1 MSGYGS
7 ANGFASIASM
17 VSRRVLIVDD
27 NVDQAHGLALLLEHA
42 GHEVQ
47 VAYDGLKALEL
58 ARSMRPE
65 FVFLDLGLPKLDG
78 FEVARAL
85 RREPALVGVRIIAV
99 TGYGQESDRER
110 AREAGV
116 DQHIV
121 KPADPQFIESLLGAR
136 GTEASR
142 PAP

>member
-1 MSGYGS
+1 
-7 ANGFASIASM
+7 M